1 MTLALGIDPGTATT
15 GYGLVRLMPDGEL
28 VAVSFGIISTSKDE
42 TPSARLEILY
52 NALRK
57 LLKQHK
63 PDTSAVEKLF
73 FARNVTTGIAV
84 GQARGVV
91 LLALEQAGI
100 EIFEYTPKEVKTRW
114 LVMVPRKSA
123 KCKKWFAPSLQ
134 LDSIPKPDDAADAL
148 AIAIT
153 HLNTEAL
160 LMSLRGALLLFA
172 TKQSPVPSIYL
183 LQNRPLAKVRMS

>member
-15 GYGLVRLMPDGEL
+15 GYGLVRLMSDGEL
-28 VAVSFGIISTSKDE
+28 VAVSFGIISTPKDA
-42 TPSARLEILY
+42 TPSARLEMLY
-52 NALRK
+52 TDLRK
-57 LLKQHK
+57 IIKRHK

-100 EIFEYTPKEVKTRW
+100 EIFEYTPKEVKQAVAGYGSAEKRQ
-114 LVMVPRKSA
+114 VQEMVRA
-123 KCKKWFAPSLQ
+123 LLQ
-134 LDSIPKPDDAADAL
+134 LDAIPKPDDAADAL

-153 HLNTEAL
+153 HLNTK
-160 LMSLRGALLLFA
+160 R
-172 TKQSPVPSIYL
+172 Y
-183 LQNRPLAKVRMS
+183 